1 MRTHRVLRAAAVA
14 VTLAATSPAVA
25 AAATQDLRSPDTRD
39 AAQGTVAPAGGVDL
53 RSPDARDFAAGRPVS
68 DQPVF
73 VVVPV
78 PHDTTVADRLDWT
91 DAGIGAGG
99 ALVLVATGLAG
110 VFVVARRRHGVVLGR
125 RIGSVG

>member
-25 AAATQDLRSPDTRD
+25 AASQDLRSPDTRD
-39 AAQGTVAPAGGVDL
+39 AAQGTAAPAAGGVDL